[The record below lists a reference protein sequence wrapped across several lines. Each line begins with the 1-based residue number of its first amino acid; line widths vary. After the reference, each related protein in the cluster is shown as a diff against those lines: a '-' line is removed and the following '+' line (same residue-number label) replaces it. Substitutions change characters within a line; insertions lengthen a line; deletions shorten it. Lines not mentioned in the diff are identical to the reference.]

1 MNFSIKSSIS
11 LNEFNKQ
18 SKKFLIGK
26 DFYAVCLFQ
35 EKYPLVWPF
44 KNAAR
49 TRTCF

>member
-11 LNEFNKQ
+11 LNEFNKR
-18 SKKFLIGK
+18 SKSFLIGK

-35 EKYPLVWPF
+35 GKYSLVWPF